1 MWWAEPLSGYVAE
14 GERHVTH
21 SPLRCRRTLASA
33 GVLAFLMAAGGPV
46 LARSP
51 GNSGRGASK
60 PVKKVITKA
69 SWYGARFKNR
79 PTASGVLFNPND
91 LIGAHRTLPLG
102 SHVRVTDVRAGRSVV
117 VKIVDRGPFVDGRG
131 IDLSYA
137 AAQRLGMVKR
147 GVARVSLEVIPDPTK
162 PPLRIAQASRP
173 GGQFPGALLR

>member
-1 MWWAEPLSGYVAE
+1 M
-14 GERHVTH
+14 TH
-21 SPLRCRRTLASA
+21 SPLRCRWTRTSV
-33 GVLAFLMAAGGPV
+33 GVLAFLMAAGSPV
-46 LARSP
+46 LARP
-51 GNSGRGASK
+51 QGTSGPIARK
-60 PVKKVITKA
+60 PAKNVITKA

-102 SHVRVTDVRAGRSVV
+102 SHVRVTDVKAGRSVV
-117 VKIVDRGPFVDGRG
+117 VKIVDRGPFVGGRG

-162 PPLRIAQASRP
+162 PPLVIAQSSGP
-173 GGQFPGALLR
+173 GGPLPGALLR